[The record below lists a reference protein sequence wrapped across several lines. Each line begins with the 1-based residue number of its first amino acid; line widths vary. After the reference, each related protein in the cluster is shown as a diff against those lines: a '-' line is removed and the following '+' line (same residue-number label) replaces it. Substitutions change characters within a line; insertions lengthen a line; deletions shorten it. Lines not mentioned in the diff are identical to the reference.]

1 MPKSPFQTYQEY
13 VKKSPRNSFDESWRN
28 YLTLRF
34 GYLTPCFVQDIT
46 TGDSMSLETA
56 FALNFM
62 PTVFPLQTP
71 IRVTVH
77 FFYVRYRNL
86 WKNWEDFRWNNKTPV
101 HPFISNQDPDFYKT
115 GSLADYLGV
124 PSTVASGSDIWL
136 THPIMGARVSRPR
149 PVYGSTTFDS
159 GIVVA
164 TGSSGS
170 LNSSVVSQTLGIQG
184 QIGVRGVER
193 ATTFG
198 FVDLQDKSGLKTPS
212 EDPSLYTCLGP
223 HSFIGWG
230 VGVPSPGLCYGCFI
244 DEPQDVPLAPV
255 AEGDDFTFRIWTSGD
270 FVTGSIV
277 PAVSIWF
284 FESLNQIGSSHGAF
298 EVCRSSDVSYDST
311 THLTT
316 VKMESDFV
324 DRWNVACGEHPGFF
338 FAIVFHNKTS
348 WNDNTDFFVGAVN
361 FLHRAAEPV
370 DISRLGN
377 YNPFMHSET
386 DGIRL
391 NALPFR
397 AYEQIY
403 NSYYRNERVEPFM
416 KNGEAQYNDF
426 LTTDDDGAD
435 STDYHLFK
443 RNWEYDFLTS
453 ALPSPQQGTA
463 PIVGVDIRN
472 ITFQD
477 GDRLVHYRYN
487 TEADGETL
495 APGGHFEE
503 TDVSNNVRQT
513 AVDLI
518 ANGFSINAFRDA
530 NAMQI
535 FLEKNIR
542 RGLRYKDQHMSHTG
556 VELDYAELDLP
567 EFIGGVSQY
576 VKAEQI
582 TNMAAG
588 SAPLGDYAGQLSA
601 FGEIKHKIYHF
612 FREDG
617 VVMGIICV
625 TPQPAYSQLLPKH
638 FLRTSAL
645 DYFNSEFTHLGMQPI
660 PLAEVA
666 PLQAYAAMQAGRE
679 ITLNTTFGYQ
689 RPNYDMV
696 ARVDEVHG
704 QMRTTMRNFIMNR
717 TFTDVPELGAEFLHV
732 DPAQLNQV
740 FQFTNEGEDTIFG
753 QIAFKCF
760 MKRPVPR
767 VGEPRLEA

>member
-34 GYLTPCFVQDIT
+34 GYLTPCFVQDVT

-101 HPFISNQDPDFYKT
+101 HPYISNSNPDFYKT

-136 THPIMGARVSRPR
+136 SHPIMNARTFRRRPFVYAGA
-149 PVYGSTTFDS
+149 
-159 GIVVA
+159 
-164 TGSSGS
+164 
-170 LNSSVVSQTLGIQG
+170 NSSNVSFPAEIGNNFDAPLVVSQTLGTQG
-184 QIGVRGVER
+184 QIGVRGVDR
-193 ATTFG
+193 ATAFVFADSETKSGVKTPVTEGYFRLVGEHG
-198 FVDLQDKSGLKTPS
+198 FVGYPAGDLYPGIARA
-212 EDPSLYTCLGP
+212 SL
-223 HSFIGWG
+223 
-230 VGVPSPGLCYGCFI
+230 GCI
-244 DEPQDVPLAPV
+244 VDEPQFVPLAPN
-255 AEGDDFTFRIWTSGD
+255 EEFTFRVWTSGD
-270 FVTGSIV
+270 FVTGV
-277 PAVSIWF
+277 ADVKVSVWF
-284 FESLNQIGSSHGAF
+284 FEPSALFGGQDAF
-298 EVCRSSDVSYDST
+298 EVCICNTASYDST

-316 VKMESDFV
+316 IRMEEGFV
-324 DRWNVACGEHPGFF
+324 DRWNLACSEHPGFV
-338 FAIVFHNKTS
+338 FAIVFHNKSS

-370 DISRLGN
+370 DISSLGN

-518 ANGFSINAFRDA
+518 SNGFTINAFRDA

-601 FGEIKHKIYHF
+601 FGEIKHKINHF

-617 VVMGIICV
+617 MVMGIMCV

>member
-34 GYLTPCFVQDIT
+34 GYLTPCFVQDVT

-101 HPFISNQDPDFYKT
+101 HPYISNSNPVFYKT

-136 THPIMGARVSRPR
+136 SHPIMNARVSRSR
-149 PVYGSTTFDS
+149 LQPVHAGSYSQGTLVTS
-159 GIVVA
+159 G
-164 TGSSGS
+164 GLEHSDFP
-170 LNSSVVSQTLGIQG
+170 VVSQTLGTTG
-184 QIGVRGVER
+184 QVGVRGVER
-193 ATTFG
+193 AETFV
-198 FVDLQDKSGLKTPS
+198 FSDLQDKNGVKAPT
-212 EDPSLYTCLGP
+212 EDPRLYTLLGP
-223 HSFIGWG
+223 NSFNGYG
-230 VGVPSPGLCYGCFI
+230 VGVVGAVYGCI
-244 DEPQDVPLAPV
+244 VNEPQKVPLAPNTQ
-255 AEGDDFTFRIWTSGD
+255 FSFQIWTSGD
-270 FVTGSIV
+270 FVTGD
-277 PAVSIWF
+277 AENKVSVWF
-284 FESLNQIGSSHGAF
+284 FEPSDLFSTLRGAF
-298 EVCRSSDVSYDST
+298 EVCKSSAARYDST

-316 VKMESDFV
+316 VTMESDFV
-324 DRWNVACGEHPGFF
+324 IRWNVACAEHSGFV

-348 WNDNTDFFVGAVN
+348 WNDNLDFFVGSVN
-361 FLHRAAEPV
+361 FLHRAAEPI
-370 DISRLGN
+370 DISRLGH
-377 YNPFMHSET
+377 YNPFIHSET
-386 DGIRL
+386 DGVRL

-416 KNGEAQYNDF
+416 KNGEVQYNDF
-426 LTTDDDGAD
+426 LTTDEDGAD
-435 STDYHLFK
+435 ATDYHLFK

-513 AVDLI
+513 AVNLI

-601 FGEIKHKIYHF
+601 FGEIKHKINHF

-617 VVMGIICV
+617 IVLGIMCV
-625 TPQPAYSQLLPKH
+625 TPQPAYSQLLPKL

-660 PLAEVA
+660 PLSEVA
-666 PLQAYAAMQAGRE
+666 PLQAYAAMQNGRE